1 MSKVNFIKNIAILID
16 FVISVVA
23 GAMQK
28 FIPAISGLL
37 FGISAIVLLVAVVCV
52 IIDMAT
58 CKK

>member
-23 GAMQK
+23 GGLQNI
-28 FIPAISGLL
+28 FPPISSLL
-37 FGISAIVLLVAVVCV
+37 FGISAVVLLVAVICV
-52 IIDMAT
+52 IIDMVT